1 MAKIEQVWFFSIKQ
15 HWCQNFNAQFH
26 WTIHSMTTIFFH
38 DTTKKDDSIVEHICL
53 VLTLLNKRYWTRRR
67 WPGEE
72 TLCLSQI
79 VLFSCFSSALMIEG
93 AKKGWTLA
101 GGMLFNCWRIAHNM
115 KEINPT
121 GSGPYLLNV
130 LTRLKISDKSCL
142 PVLRQSEE
150 PWSIGFHTVWSEK
163 NIIPGEFL
171 DPTGSLWFAFSEGVA
186 FSPSHHFQPPH
197 FWSPP
202 HF

>member
-1 MAKIEQVWFFSIKQ
+1 ME
-15 HWCQNFNAQFH
+15 
-26 WTIHSMTTIFFH
+26 HS
-38 DTTKKDDSIVEHICL
+38 CL
-53 VLTLLNKRYWTRRR
+53 VLTLLNKRYWTRRSGNSLSFSNCSFFKFKFGLMFECTKKER
-67 WPGEE
+67 W
-72 TLCLSQI
+72 I
-79 VLFSCFSSALMIEG
+79 
-93 AKKGWTLA
+93 LA
-101 GGMLFNCWRIAHNM
+101 GGILFNCWRIAHNM